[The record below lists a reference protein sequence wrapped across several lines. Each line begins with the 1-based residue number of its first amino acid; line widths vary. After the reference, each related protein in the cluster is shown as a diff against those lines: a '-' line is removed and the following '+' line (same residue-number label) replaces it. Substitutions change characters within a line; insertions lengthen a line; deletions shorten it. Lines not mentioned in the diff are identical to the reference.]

1 MWTSQWT
8 FKWFVRDVD
17 WSGTSNNVYYFYI
30 SLKINSCST
39 LYGHDTNNKDKI
51 IVESRWHNC
60 TQLQHILCKWLWLFM
75 GFYFLFAKINISIQL
90 KSLICLIWWQYESS
104 TNISF
109 IIECTKLL
117 TIVTTTMHS
126 MEYALEWTF
135 NPFISGGLFSTP
147 LRYGMYQM
155 HSTVFIY
162 NGLQ

>member
-1 MWTSQWT
+1 M
-8 FKWFVRDVD
+8 DLLLLCL
-17 WSGTSNNVYYFYI
+17 NV
-30 SLKINSCST
+30 
-39 LYGHDTNNKDKI
+39 HDTNNEDKI

-75 GFYFLFAKINISIQL
+75 GFLFLFAKINISIQL
-90 KSLICLIWWQYESS
+90 KSLICLKWQYESS

-117 TIVTTTMHS
+117 TIVTRTHS
-126 MEYALEWTF
+126 MEYGLKWTF

-155 HSTVFIY
+155 HSILCSSLDCKCQSAAGIFYAAATR
-162 NGLQ
+162 